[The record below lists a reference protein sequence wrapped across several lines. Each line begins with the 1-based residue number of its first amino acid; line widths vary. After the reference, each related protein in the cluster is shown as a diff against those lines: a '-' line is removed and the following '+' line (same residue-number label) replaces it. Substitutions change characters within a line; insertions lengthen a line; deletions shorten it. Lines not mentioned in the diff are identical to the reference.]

1 MEEDIRDEKHEDNQS
16 GTDKNKDD
24 IKLKQKPRFIFLKMF
39 LLIVAFLITGG
50 IFFDHFNGIAD
61 DFGYFA
67 WVIFLAWLAI
77 PMYIIIRLRIKKHLT
92 VIGFLATF
100 IMLIAILCFIVIIP
114 SLLCARRSAWEN
126 RCKLTLRALG
136 ATQLAYK
143 ENYARRDYLAWHDF
157 PESGYTKE
165 NLIDKYKIIIYDTK
179 PSTLNAKGESNNDST
194 FTIVA
199 IPRYQEKD
207 LRTFAINDYQS
218 PLAWIGEGIKW
229 EKGKESL
236 RDRNLWQQLR

>member
-1 MEEDIRDEKHEDNQS
+1 MEEDIRDEKHEDNQRS
-16 GTDKNKDD
+16 TDKNKDD

-50 IFFDHFNGIAD
+50 IFFDHFRGIANELGP
-61 DFGYFA
+61 FGLI
-67 WVIFLAWLAI
+67 IFLAWLGI

-114 SLLCARRSAWEN
+114 SILCTRRSAWEN

-143 ENYARRDYLAWHDF
+143 ENYARRDYVAWHDF

-179 PSTLNAKGESNNDST
+179 PSTLNEKGESNNDST

-199 IPRYQEKD
+199 IPRKQRKE
-207 LRTFAINDYQS
+207 LRTFAINDDQF
-218 PLAWIGEGIKW
+218 PLVWIGEESEW

-236 RDRNLWQQLR
+236 RDKSLWQPLR